1 MSLSDFYEQIVYPE
15 VFLII
20 LIDDPYFLVMD
31 NKQKRLVVFVFLGGE
46 ISEIKYFSIPLY

>member
-1 MSLSDFYEQIVYPE
+1 MYPE

-20 LIDDPYFLVMD
+20 FIDDPYFLVMD

-46 ISEIKYFSIPLY
+46 ISEIKYFSIPPYYSLYTDG